1 MAVLDSDLAAA
12 VTLFETSFGK
22 DVAAANAQL
31 AKKKLAPIV
40 ALSRGEWDKRRP
52 GA

>member
-12 VTLFETSFGK
+12 FTLFETSFGK
-22 DVAAANAQL
+22 DLAGANTQP
-31 AKKKLAPIV
+31 AKEKLAPFV
-40 ALSRGEWDKRRP
+40 ALSRAERRP